1 MKKDQKFS
9 IGEFSEKTGIPIPTL
24 HYYDEIGLLQPEKN
38 PSSGHRIYK
47 YQDIITLQKIIS
59 LKFLGYS
66 LDKVANLLHESSFS
80 VDLNESLSLHL
91 QVLEREKEQIEQS
104 MQAMKRVM
112 KLVEEEEEVDS
123 TVLFSLIYGMNTEH
137 THKEWTERHKL
148 TDIVEEISKKS
159 EEDKIAL
166 DQTFIQLSKKVKQL
180 YGKPVEDS
188 KVQEMI
194 KEYIEESFSFLNEDL
209 IQKLANTS
217 VEELDMQ
224 ELENMIPSPFA
235 EDEQKWLNEA
245 MEYYMKQV
253 EME

>member
-1 MKKDQKFS
+1 M
-9 IGEFSEKTGIPIPTL
+9 
-24 HYYDEIGLLQPEKN
+24 
-38 PSSGHRIYK
+38 
-47 YQDIITLQKIIS
+47 
-59 LKFLGYS
+59 
-66 LDKVANLLHESSFS
+66 
-80 VDLNESLSLHL
+80 
-91 QVLEREKEQIEQS
+91 LEREQEQIEQS
-104 MQAMKRVM
+104 MQVIKRVM

-166 DQTFIQLSKKVKQL
+166 DKTFIHLSKKVKQL

-235 EDEQKWLNEA
+235 EDEQNGL
-245 MEYYMKQV
+245 MKRWNII
-253 EME
+253 